1 MEHSFDIKIAKEYGI
16 EEAIILKNIYFW
28 VQKNTANE
36 KHFYDGK
43 YWTYNSKKAFA
54 ELFPYMTENKIR
66 YALDNLKKNG
76 LIETGNYNESS
87 YDRTLWYTL
96 TEKAYELLGIS
107 QMHRGKFPNG
117 QGDCAAPSG
126 KIHHSNN
133 IYINNTNTNTDINTD
148 INTDK
153 SAGAKQTE
161 KLITVNEKDK
171 GFEQFWEIYPTKRKK
186 HVAKIAWLNMRVHS
200 QEQYALIGAAVERYK
215 KTDQWQEKN
224 GRYIPDPDTFL
235 QDERWTDEIKLSEAV
250 QAADRE
256 AQEKDEWIAK
266 NKERWAAI
274 PPEKRKYRLACFMGL
289 NWEEVRDMPYVGT
302 QRDNGSL

>member
-28 VQKNTANE
+28 IQKNTANE

-43 YWTYNSKKAFA
+43 YWTYNSKKAFS

-87 YDRTLWYTL
+87 YNRTLWYTL

-107 QMHRGKFPNG
+107 PMQQGKIPNG
-117 QGDCAAPSG
+117 QGDDAVPSG

-161 KLITVNEKDK
+161 SQIMVTGKDK
-171 GFEQFWEIYPTKRKK
+171 GFEVFWGNYPVKRKK
-186 HVAKIAWLNMRVHS
+186 QVAKIAWQNMSIHS
-200 QEQYALIGAAVERYK
+200 EKQYALINAAVERYK
-215 KTDQWQEKN
+215 KTDQWQDKG

-235 QDERWTDEIKLSEAV
+235 QDERWTDEIRVSEAV
-250 QAADRE
+250 EQADKEERE
-256 AQEKDEWIAK
+256 KAEWVAQ

-274 PPEKRKYRLACFMGL
+274 PPERRKYRLACFMGL
-289 NWEEVRDMPYVGT
+289 DWEEVRDMPYVGT
-302 QRDNGSL
+302 SGDNDSV

>member
-28 VQKNTANE
+28 IQKNTANE

-43 YWTYNSKKAFA
+43 YWTYNSKKAFS

-96 TEKAYELLGIS
+96 TEKAYELFGIS
-107 QMHRGKFPNG
+107 QMLRGKFPNG
-117 QGDCAAPSG
+117 QGDVAAPSG

-153 SAGAKQTE
+153 EHK
-161 KLITVNEKDK
+161 
-171 GFEQFWEIYPTKRKK
+171 KRKNIQCLFLHYIKSISRQRRNVK
-186 HVAKIAWLNMRVHS
+186 H
-200 QEQYALIGAAVERYK
+200 
-215 KTDQWQEKN
+215 
-224 GRYIPDPDTFL
+224 YISRLTSP
-235 QDERWTDEIKLSEAV
+235 
-250 QAADRE
+250 
-256 AQEKDEWIAK
+256 KDI
-266 NKERWAAI
+266 N
-274 PPEKRKYRLACFMGL
+274 L
-289 NWEEVRDMPYVGT
+289 
-302 QRDNGSL
+302 